1 MFVSKTTTRVRY
13 SETDAMQVVYHAN
26 YLQYFELGRTESIRQ
41 LGFTY
46 KEMEDKNVMMPFVEV
61 HLRFLRSAFYDDLL
75 TIITSLK
82 ELNANHKITFH
93 QEILNEKKKILCKAE
108 ISLMFLN
115 KPDMKKSTIPK
126 ELFEELTK
134 YF

>member
-46 KEMEDKNVMMPFVEV
+46 KEMEDKNVMMPVVEV